1 MGNRI
6 QLEPIEKGALWD
18 RAYSSLKNALLAG
31 RYRPGERIL
40 LRSAADALG
49 ISLTPVRDAVNRLIA
64 EKVLERGSVGQKGG
78 ATVPLLSVTQFDQL
92 MTVRAALEAH
102 VTGLAAQRAS
112 KADLDK
118 IESQLLEMKRS
129 VEEGRIEKY
138 LDAHYQFHF
147 GIYRIADTPLIMD
160 MIESAW
166 LRCGPTLTLALPQYI
181 PGLKRYPYHVNALK
195 ALRKKDA
202 SGASDAIRMDIESA
216 RIDISALMR
225 AEAP

>member
-1 MGNRI
+1 M
-6 QLEPIEKGALWD
+6 QLKPIEKGALWD
-18 RAYSSLKNALLAG
+18 RAYTALKNALLAG
-31 RYRPGERIL
+31 HYRPGERIV

-49 ISLTPVRDAVNRLIA
+49 ISLTPVRDAVNRLVA

-78 ATVPLLSVTQFDQL
+78 ATVPLLSVAQFDQL

-102 VTGLAAQRAS
+102 VTALAAERAS
-112 KADLDK
+112 KTELDG
-118 IESQLLEMKRS
+118 IEKYLLDMKRS
-129 VEEGRIEKY
+129 VEEGRIERY

-147 GIYRIADTPLIMD
+147 GIYRIADTPLIME

-202 SGASDAIRMDIESA
+202 TAASEAIRMDIESA
-216 RIDISALMR
+216 RIDISALMLTDGQ
-225 AEAP
+225 